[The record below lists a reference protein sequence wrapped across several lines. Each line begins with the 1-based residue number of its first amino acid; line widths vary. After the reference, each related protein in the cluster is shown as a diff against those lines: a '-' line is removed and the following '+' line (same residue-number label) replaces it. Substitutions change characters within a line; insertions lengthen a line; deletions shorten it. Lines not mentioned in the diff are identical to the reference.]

1 MLPSTG
7 NLGGLGPW
15 GNRIVDFSTRP
26 RQSLYTSRLPH
37 IGTTLPRKACQIGGE
52 RPLRPEMSRV
62 QRYNRC
68 IVASTAIPKMSR
80 YPPNS
85 RPPPRYD
92 PRKPQPLVEVLG
104 RSDAFL
110 ALRAGVEQV
119 AALQRDLAE
128 LLPDYLGSNVE
139 PGFIK
144 DGVLALFAGHNAL
157 AARLRHIEP
166 RLLADLQ
173 QRGWPVDA
181 LKIRVR
187 PQAMKET
194 VAPKQARM
202 SAAGADALQTLAET
216 LEPSPLQEAL
226 AKMAARHHA
235 KAQKK

>member
-1 MLPSTG
+1 
-7 NLGGLGPW
+7 
-15 GNRIVDFSTRP
+15 
-26 RQSLYTSRLPH
+26 
-37 IGTTLPRKACQIGGE
+37 
-52 RPLRPEMSRV
+52 MSRF
-62 QRYNRC
+62 
-68 IVASTAIPKMSR
+68 
-80 YPPNS
+80 PPNS
-85 RPPPRYD
+85 RPPPRFD
-92 PRKPQPLVEVLG
+92 PRKPQALSDVLG
-104 RSDAFL
+104 RTSEFL

-119 AALQRDLAE
+119 T
-128 LLPDYLGSNVE
+128 DYLGSNVE

-173 QRGWPVDA
+173 QRGWAVNA

-187 PQAMKET
+187 PQAMKD
-194 VAPKQARM
+194 VVPPKQARM

-235 KAQKK
+235 QTQKK